1 LYFSFACAQHIQI
14 KYYLYYFEVQ
24 NLADTMKG
32 QRPILT
38 QLGPYAYDE
47 YYVKFDIEW
56 TDDGDT
62 VTYYT
67 QKYYLFNKDET
78 LPGLSEH
85 DNITLPYVTAIGFEY
100 LLNTI
105 PVEADVLLDAALDVR
120 ASFCG
125 FNICAF

>member
-1 LYFSFACAQHIQI
+1 
-14 KYYLYYFEVQ
+14 
-24 NLADTMKG
+24 MKG

-120 ASFCG
+120 ASF
-125 FNICAF
+125 FVVLVFVLFEFSFSAFLLFAVCPG